1 MALWKWLLIVWRWFV
16 TRLHIPAR
24 NKIPKPTSEKS
35 CESDLEKIRR
45 QIKELGVYDLHDVL
59 RRQNRVEWCEW
70 HLNIDKNE
78 NAIKIAEEF
87 HKDFQKLK
95 LSSSIAAQVDTIE
108 ETFLKFMP
116 KTENQ
121 WNKIRNYFEEARK
134 QNNPEWIIKAY
145 TSHKLFTEHLNKHSA
160 VNTYHA
166 LKLYCTLLNCPI
178 LAQTQEYTEAFT
190 RILFHPKLEQYL
202 YRKGTVYRG
211 IGLKDKKLVDNYNEE
226 ATIITT
232 TFLSTSTD
240 PEVADFF
247 GSTDSEN
254 AISVSCIYNINNTT
268 RHTALNVTD
277 LSVYTDE
284 EEILILRYVPFT
296 IRSVK
301 RMENGRRM
309 EICFDECN
317 EEYTVEE
324 NRF

>member
-1 MALWKWLLIVWRWFV
+1 MALRKWLLIVWRWFV

-24 NKIPKPTSEKS
+24 NEIPKPTSEKS
-35 CESDLEKIRR
+35 CESDLEKLRK

-70 HLNIDKNE
+70 HLNIDKND

-116 KTENQ
+116 KTDKNWKE
-121 WNKIRNYFEEARK
+121 IRNYFEEARK
-134 QNNPEWIIKAY
+134 QNNPELIIKAY

-160 VNTYHA
+160 ANTYHG

-190 RILFHPKLEQYL
+190 KILFHPKLEIFL
-202 YRKGTVYRG
+202 VRKGTVYRG
-211 IGLKDKKLVDNYNEE
+211 MSLTNKKLVDNYTEG

-232 TFLSTSTD
+232 TLLSTSTD
-240 PEVADFF
+240 PEVAEFF
-247 GSTDSEN
+247 LASAPED
-254 AISVSCIYNINNTT
+254 AIKVFCTYNINNTY
-268 RHTALNVTD
+268 RHTALDLKN
-277 LSVYTDE
+277 LSVYRNE
-284 EEILILRYVPFT
+284 KEILILRHAPFT
-296 IRSVK
+296 IKSVE
-301 RMENGRRM
+301 RMDDGRRM
-309 EICFDECN
+309 TICFDECK
-317 EEYTVEE
+317 EECIV
-324 NRF
+324 